1 MTSVLK
7 YLQHY
12 SPALQDK
19 IRQLQSQNLLGEYI
33 AQRYPQIHTIQTDK
47 ALYQYANDIKQAFLR
62 NAPLLDKVHYDNRLR
77 IEHHAL
83 GLNTAI
89 SRVQGGKLKAKK
101 EIRISSYFKPAPADF
116 LRMIVV
122 HELAHLKERS
132 HDKAFYQ
139 LCRHMEPD
147 YYQLEFDCRVYLL
160 WKSEGT
166 AAAASEPTDLTSTGA
181 DSEKD

>member
-1 MTSVLK
+1 MTNPLP

-12 SPALQDK
+12 APSLQAQVKLLQTQGKLGDYITERYALQ
-19 IRQLQSQNLLGEYI
+19 
-33 AQRYPQIHTIQTDK
+33 HTIQTNK
-47 ALYQYANDIKQAFLR
+47 ALYAYCNEIKQTFLR
-62 NAPLLDKVHYDNRLR
+62 NAPLLDKAHYDNRLS

-101 EIRISSYFKPAPADF
+101 EIKISSFFKTAPADF

-139 LCRHMEPD
+139 LCQHMEPN
-147 YYQLEFDCRVYLL
+147 YQQLEFDCRVYLL
-160 WKSEGT
+160 WKST
-166 AAAASEPTDLTSTGA
+166 KNLSDCLVLP
-181 DSEKD
+181 

>member
-147 YYQLEFDCRVYLL
+147 YHQLEFDCRVYLL

>member
-1 MTSVLK
+1 MTPPLK

-12 SPALQDK
+12 PTAIQDK
-19 IRQLQSQNLLGEYI
+19 IRQLQVQDKLGEYI
-33 AQRYPQIHTIQTDK
+33 TQRYPQTHLIQTDK
-47 ALYQYANDIKQAFLR
+47 ALYQYSNEIKQEFLR
-62 NAPLLDKVHYDNRLR
+62 NAPQLDKVNYDNRLS

-101 EIRISSYFKPAPADF
+101 EIRISSFFKTSPAEF

-122 HELAHLKERS
+122 HELAHLKERN

-139 LCRHMEPD
+139 LCQYMEPG
-147 YYQLEFDCRVYLL
+147 YHQLEFDCRVYLL
-160 WKSEGT
+160 WKN
-166 AAAASEPTDLTSTGA
+166 
-181 DSEKD
+181 EK

>member
-1 MTSVLK
+1 MTATLK

-12 SPALQDK
+12 PVTLQNQ
-19 IRQLQSQNLLGEYI
+19 IRQLQSQNKLGEYI
-33 AQRYPQIHTIQTDK
+33 AERYPLVHTIQTDK
-47 ALYQYANDIKQAFLR
+47 ALFHYSNEIKQAFLR
-62 NAPLLDKVHYDNRLR
+62 NAPLLDKVHYDSRLS

-101 EIRISSYFKPAPADF
+101 EIRISAFFKETPAAF

-122 HELAHLKERS
+122 HELAHLKERN

-139 LCRHMEPD
+139 LCQYMEPE
-147 YYQLEFDCRVYLL
+147 YHQFEFDCRVYLT
-160 WKSEGT
+160 WKSAPINT
-166 AAAASEPTDLTSTGA
+166 NIQASSN
-181 DSEKD
+181 

>member
-1 MTSVLK
+1 MKPPLK

-12 SPALQDK
+12 PAILQDK
-19 IRQLQSQNLLGEYI
+19 IRLLQSQNMLGDYI
-33 AQRYPQIHTIQTDK
+33 TNRYPQQHTIQTDK
-47 ALYQYANDIKQAFLR
+47 ALYQYSNEIKQAFLR
-62 NAPLLDKVHYDNRLR
+62 NAPLLDKVHYDNRLG

-101 EIRISSYFKPAPADF
+101 EIKISSFFKTSPAEF

-122 HELAHLKERS
+122 HELAHLKERN

-139 LCRHMEPD
+139 LCQYMEPD
-147 YYQLEFDCRVYLL
+147 YHQLEFDCRVYLL
-160 WKSEGT
+160 WKTEINDVDES
-166 AAAASEPTDLTSTGA
+166 A
-181 DSEKD
+181 

>member
-1 MTSVLK
+1 MTATLK

-12 SPALQDK
+12 PIDLQDK
-19 IRQLQSQNLLGEYI
+19 IRQLQVQNSLGDYI
-33 AQRYPQIHTIQTDK
+33 TQRYPQSHTIQTDK
-47 ALYQYANDIKQAFLR
+47 VLYEYCNEIKQEFLR
-62 NAPLLDKVHYDNRLR
+62 NTPLLDKVIYDNRLS

-101 EIRISSYFKPAPADF
+101 EIRISSFFKETPAEF

-122 HELAHLKERS
+122 HELAHLKQRN

-139 LCRHMEPD
+139 LCQYMAPD
-147 YYQLEFDCRVYLL
+147 YHQLEFDCRVYLT
-160 WKSEGT
+160 WKNV
-166 AAAASEPTDLTSTGA
+166 
-181 DSEKD
+181 